1 LGCSSSTGPSYLNED
16 TDEAIRDICKKEYN
30 FDVVTN
36 LSGNTLWVYI
46 PLEDIIKQA
55 KKPVK
60 SFERFVIEQNNNAF
74 EGGVLKTEYL
84 IKPIPEKEKWQQV
97 EYDKDASKK
106 ISGVYRVILRVLF
119 SSQQPKKGAVQFIVI
134 VTADIKNG
142 FIMKEVFYYL
152 DFKKMAYNF
161 ISYTEFQHRALEDVQ
176 VAPEFIGD
184 KEGKNLKFKE
194 VTFEEFIAGQIQNRI
209 QLKFNK
215 PEVPKNAD
223 IDKEVLKAVISTF
236 RIYDFR
242 DFTNVEVYNAATKNR
257 VILNRTA
264 VLMGSAD

>member
-1 LGCSSSTGPSYLNED
+1 
-16 TDEAIRDICKKEYN
+16 
-30 FDVVTN
+30 
-36 LSGNTLWVYI
+36 
-46 PLEDIIKQA
+46 
-55 KKPVK
+55 
-60 SFERFVIEQNNNAF
+60 
-74 EGGVLKTEYL
+74 
-84 IKPIPEKEKWQQV
+84 
-97 EYDKDASKK
+97 
-106 ISGVYRVILRVLF
+106 
-119 SSQQPKKGAVQFIVI
+119 
-134 VTADIKNG
+134 
-142 FIMKEVFYYL
+142 
-152 DFKKMAYNF
+152 
-161 ISYTEFQHRALEDVQ
+161 
-176 VAPEFIGD
+176 
-184 KEGKNLKFKE
+184 